1 MKSSRGSV
9 ALGAAL
15 LLVAAAVASAGTD
28 AASAEEPDGAAGATT
43 TRVSVSSAGV
53 QGDRLS
59 FGSDISARGRYVAFA
74 SDATN
79 LVPRDSNGAS
89 DVFVRDR
96 LAGTTRRVSVGP
108 GGRQGN
114 GSSYGPVMSASGR
127 YVAFHSAADNL
138 IAGDT
143 NTNIDVFLRD
153 LQTNTTRRVSLDM
166 RGQTVGE
173 SFVDAISD
181 DGRVVVF
188 TASGG
193 LDPADTNAEYDVY
206 ARHLQAGVTRWVSVG
221 YGGQPAD
228 DASHGYDVSADGRY
242 VVFVS
247 FGSNVV
253 AGDTNGE
260 RDVFVRDLQRRTT
273 RRVSV
278 GVGGRQA
285 GGGSPTGAISADG
298 RFVAFTSWAS
308 NLVSGD
314 TNGDNDVFVRDRV
327 TGTTR
332 LVSVGL
338 DGQVGNRESV
348 ARDISGDG
356 RYVLFDSVASNLMA
370 GDTNGFF
377 DTFVRDRLAGTTE
390 RVSVGPGGRQA
401 NNLSFSDAI
410 SPDGR
415 HVTFSSGASNLVAGD
430 TNRTSD
436 VFAWDEAGDA
446 RAAR

>member
-1 MKSSRGSV
+1 M
-9 ALGAAL
+9 L
-15 LLVAAAVASAGTD
+15 LIAAAVASAGTA
-28 AASAEEPDGAAGATT
+28 AASADEPDRAAGATT
-43 TRVSVSSAGV
+43 TRVSVSSSGV

-79 LVPRDSNGAS
+79 LVPRDTNGAS
-89 DVFVRDR
+89 DVFIRDR
-96 LAGTTRRVSVGP
+96 LAGTTRRVSIGP
-108 GGRQGN
+108 SGREGN
-114 GSSYGPVMSASGR
+114 GSSYGPVMSADGR

-138 IAGDT
+138 VAGDT
-143 NTNIDVFLRD
+143 NTRIDVFLRD
-153 LQTNTTRRVSLDM
+153 LQTSTTRLVSLDM
-166 RGQTVGE
+166 RGQQPVGE

-181 DGRVVVF
+181 DGRLVVF

-193 LDPADTNAEYDVY
+193 LDPADTNAEYDAY
-206 ARHLQAGVTRWVSVG
+206 ARDLQAGVTRWVSVG

-228 DASHGYDVSADGRY
+228 DASFGYDVSADGRY

-247 FGSNVV
+247 FGSNIV

-273 RRVSV
+273 RRISV
-278 GVGGRQA
+278 GPGGRQA
-285 GGGSPTGAISADG
+285 DGGSPTGAISADG

-314 TNGDNDVFVRDRV
+314 GNETNDVFVRDRV
-327 TGTTR
+327 AGTTR

-348 ARDISGDG
+348 ARDISADG
-356 RYVLFDSVASNLMA
+356 RYVLFDSVASNLVD
-370 GDTNGFF
+370 GDTNGLF

-436 VFAWDEAGDA
+436 VFAWDEAGDV